1 MYYVALGVI
10 AAGILLRKM
19 PRFIMHCTENLKQ
32 IFPEMK
38 LHSLVPNFYIHV
50 SVHILYILTISLQT
64 QHSKIGGPI
73 VRIYK
78 SLTDT

>member
-1 MYYVALGVI
+1 MYYIALGVI
-10 AAGILLRKM
+10 AAGILFRKM

-50 SVHILYILTISLQT
+50 SVRILYIPTIRPQT
-64 QHSKIGGPI
+64 QYSQIG
-73 VRIYK
+73 
-78 SLTDT
+78 